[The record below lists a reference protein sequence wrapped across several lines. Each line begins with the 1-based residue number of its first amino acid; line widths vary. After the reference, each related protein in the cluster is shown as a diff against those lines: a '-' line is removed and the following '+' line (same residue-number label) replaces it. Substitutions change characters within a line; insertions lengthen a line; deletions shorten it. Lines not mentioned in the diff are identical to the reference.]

1 MIAGKLEVA
10 IKIKELPQPKT
21 IENGWQ
27 QFDLDC
33 DGRII
38 TITVK
43 PKIYKK
49 LTNAASNSHSGLQR
63 CLTTSSEAST
73 LANSVSK
80 QTTGSCCRNPISKF
94 SSVSLNQRQQPLW
107 CCLSQGNHTLHT
119 GATNPRLPLKQS
131 LTNVE
136 VTSKNQNDARYQ
148 KFCKIKTNNKWREI
162 YNSTKNL
169 KDKCH

>member
-1 MIAGKLEVA
+1 MIAGKLKVA
-10 IKIKELPQPKT
+10 IKINELPQPNT

-38 TITVK
+38 TIIVK

-49 LTNAASNSHSGLQR
+49 LTDAASNHPQWVSAMSNDKQQ
-63 CLTTSSEAST
+63 
-73 LANSVSK
+73 SVYAGK
-80 QTTGSCCRNPISKF
+80 LGQQTDNRFVLEEPNIQVLSA
-94 SSVSLNQRQQPLW
+94 SLNQRQQPPW
-107 CCLSQGNHTLHT
+107 CCLSQGNHTLHR

-136 VTSKNQNDARYQ
+136 VTSQNQNDARYQ

-162 YNSTKNL
+162 YNITKDL
-169 KDKCH
+169 KDKCY